1 MARVLGAS
9 STSMAP
15 PAEGPRWVYADT
27 GHPSFGKEVDFDI
40 VADPSR
46 FWTRGSS
53 ALADRDGEVTW
64 IFCENVSVEDE
75 PVWRSVKQT
84 GPGKDER
91 IEAMTFDGE
100 VRHRVGMQVIT
111 KGLAHDIKRP
121 KGFPLPGPSAYAEFM
136 QGIEASGVE
145 LGGYHNWWVKIS
157 GISPTSAVATEH
169 KIELESFRHGLQ
181 FDGLAGRRL
190 AMFEYLSRRLLMIH
204 RAVKKN
210 AKHPNFEGLE
220 SMLTSSLDESGGVV
234 AMKFD
239 QYVAEQQRTQAQIMK
254 QSRLMQEE
262 MEHEHKRNKA
272 NPKGGGKADA

>member
-1 MARVLGAS
+1 M
-9 STSMAP
+9 
-15 PAEGPRWVYADT
+15 
-27 GHPSFGKEVDFDI
+27 
-40 VADPSR
+40 
-46 FWTRGSS
+46 
-53 ALADRDGEVTW
+53 
-64 IFCENVSVEDE
+64 
-75 PVWRSVKQT
+75 
-84 GPGKDER
+84 
-91 IEAMTFDGE
+91 
-100 VRHRVGMQVIT
+100 
-111 KGLAHDIKRP
+111 
-121 KGFPLPGPSAYAEFM
+121 
-136 QGIEASGVE
+136 
-145 LGGYHNWWVKIS
+145 KIS

-220 SMLTSSLDESGGVV
+220 SMPTSSLDESGGVV

-262 MEHEHKRNKA
+262 TEHEHKRNKA